1 MQRLKLLKTWL
12 NDGLSI
18 KDYAMTPASSDASFR
33 RYFRL
38 SPNRAGARLLNGYKT
53 LIVMDAPP
61 EQEDIGPFIK
71 VSKLFADIQLNVPLI
86 QAMDADNGFLL
97 LTDLGS
103 EQYLSVLTEQ
113 NVDQM
118 YGDALAA
125 LLNLQQNAP
134 RDAGSLP
141 PYDNAL
147 LMREME
153 LFRQWYLQGHLGLT
167 LNNEQNTLLQD
178 AFELLAAAALDQPVV
193 CVHRDYHSRNLMV
206 TEHNNPGVLDFQDA
220 VIGPIT
226 YDLASLLRDCYIAWP
241 RQRVE
246 RWALDYMARAQA
258 AGLLGDFADA
268 VILRWFDWMGMQRHL
283 KAIGIFSRLDQ
294 RDGKPGYLKDIP
306 RTVGYVLEVS
316 NRYVELERFGQFLTT
331 VIPSTGVEQLVQ

>member
-1 MQRLKLLKTWL
+1 MKRLKLLRAWL
-12 NDGLSI
+12 NDGLAI
-18 KDYAMTPASSDASFR
+18 RDYEMTPASSDASFR

-38 SPNRAGARLLNGYKT
+38 TPHGTGASLLNGYKS

-61 EQEDIGPFIK
+61 GQEDIGPFVA
-71 VSKLFADIQLNVPLI
+71 VSKLFAEIQLNVPLI

-103 EQYLSVLTEQ
+103 EQYLSALTAR
-113 NVDQM
+113 NADQM

-134 RDAGSLP
+134 RDSDILP

-153 LFRQWYLQGHLGLT
+153 LFREWYLKGHLGLT
-167 LNNEQNTLLQD
+167 LNDEQHILLQD
-178 AFELLAAAALDQPVV
+178 TFELLAASALDQPLV
-193 CVHRDYHSRNLMV
+193 CVHRDYHSRNLML
-206 TEHNNPGVLDFQDA
+206 TEHNNPGILDFQDA

-226 YDLASLLRDCYIAWP
+226 YDLASLLRDCYVAWP

-246 RWALDYMARAQA
+246 RWVLDYMARAQA
-258 AGLLGDFADA
+258 AGLFGGFADT

-283 KAIGIFSRLDQ
+283 KATGIFARLDR
-294 RDGKPGYLKDIP
+294 RDGKPGYLNDIP
-306 RTVGYVLEVS
+306 RTMGYVLEVS
-316 NRYVELERFGQFLTT
+316 SRYVELERFRQFLTT
-331 VIPSTGVEQLVQ
+331 VISPPSVEHPV